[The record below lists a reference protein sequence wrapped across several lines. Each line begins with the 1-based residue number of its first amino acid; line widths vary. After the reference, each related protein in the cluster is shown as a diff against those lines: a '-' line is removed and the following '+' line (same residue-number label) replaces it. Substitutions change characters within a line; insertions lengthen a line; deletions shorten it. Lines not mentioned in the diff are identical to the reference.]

1 MSSRI
6 LKQDS
11 GLILTQASEP
21 LVNENFAATDA
32 IQTGQP
38 TVSATDISQV
48 HFVLANSIE
57 TSPAVTQTSA
67 VTQTHNISVVAVLAG
82 QVVISSSGLT
92 QGHDLPSSDTF
103 SGNPIVSSSGL
114 TQGHDLPSSDTFSG
128 NPIVSSSG
136 LTQGHDLQA
145 EIITT
150 GNPTV
155 PSVVATENENFSVS
169 PLITDVPDV
178 GSSSFTQVYNLA
190 PVNILT
196 PRPNVGKAVDPDAI
210 IAQEIKEIEQ
220 MFGGWQRR
228 TYEVPDGKMVQAER
242 EIQNIFGDVVSID
255 KKAKSLIKFGKSAP
269 LSANGTSTVWT
280 VGGHE
285 TYVTDNLITHISSS
299 SASDVYEVFLECH
312 TITGTGYDE
321 KFTFL
326 TQTVTLQGQTKVAL
340 PFAVARVSQ
349 INNNNGVELVGRV
362 TVYEDTTVVGGVP
375 SDPTKI
381 HIDIPAGL
389 QSSFKAATTLSDE
402 DYYVLTGGFGS
413 VSLKQAAAADFYLE
427 VRLAGKVFVQKAAVS
442 GASGGPWNIEL
453 DPAVIIPRNADIRI
467 TVETDTNNAVVF
479 GVFKGYLAKVIG

>member
-1 MSSRI
+1 MTDLSPVSVLTGPPQSASVDSSRLYDNSVI
-6 LKQDS
+6 VDWH
-11 GLILTQASEP
+11 TYF
-21 LVNENFAATDA
+21 FAAETTITQDH
-32 IQTGQP
+32 I
-38 TVSATDISQV
+38 VSAT
-48 HFVLANSIE
+48 VLFEPPILS
-57 TSPAVTQTSA
+57 SSA
-67 VTQTHNISVVAVLAG
+67 LIQYHNIVVSDLQSG
-82 QVVISSSGLT
+82 QTFVSASNLT
-92 QGHDLPSSDTF
+92 QNYNFIASNLQ
-103 SGNPIVSSSGL
+103 SGQIV
-114 TQGHDLPSSDTFSG
+114 
-128 NPIVSSSG
+128 VSE
-136 LTQGHDLQA
+136 A
-145 EIITT
+145 VIT
-150 GNPTV
+150 
-155 PSVVATENENFSVS
+155 ENFSFEANNTVTGLPEVS
-169 PLITDVPDV
+169 LAPIAEAENFSAASVLVGLPDIGSSTLNQAHIFTPQGMLTRRTDV
-178 GSSSFTQVYNLA
+178 GSPTN
-190 PVNILT
+190 
-196 PRPNVGKAVDPDAI
+196 PDAI

-228 TYEVPDGKMVQAER
+228 TYEVPDGKLVQAER

-255 KKAKSLIKFGKSAP
+255 KKAKSLIKFGKSAK
-269 LSANGTSTVWT
+269 LTANGTSTVWT

-285 TYVTDNLITHISSS
+285 SYVTGNFITHVSSS

-312 TITGTGYDE
+312 TVTGTGYDA

-349 INNNNGVELVGRV
+349 VNNNNGVELVGRV

-442 GASGGPWNIEL
+442 ASSGGPWNIEL

>member
-6 LKQDS
+6 LKED
-11 GLILTQASEP
+11 GDLLLTQANEP
-21 LVNENFAATDA
+21 LVNENFIATDSISTASPA
-32 IQTGQP
+32 ISSVNLAQSYNLSPVDVETDAPALQSTLISQTHSFTVVAILSGQP
-38 TVSATDISQV
+38 TVSNVNLS
-48 HFVLANSIE
+48 
-57 TSPAVTQTSA
+57 
-67 VTQTHNISVVAVLAG
+67 
-82 QVVISSSGLT
+82 
-92 QGHDLPSSDTF
+92 
-103 SGNPIVSSSGL
+103 
-114 TQGHDLPSSDTFSG
+114 
-128 NPIVSSSG
+128 
-136 LTQGHDLQA
+136 
-145 EIITT
+145 
-150 GNPTV
+150 
-155 PSVVATENENFSVS
+155 
-169 PLITDVPDV
+169 
-178 GSSSFTQVYNLA
+178 QVYNLQA
-190 PVNILT
+190 DNLVTSPPVINDVTLAETINLT
-196 PRPNVGKAVDPDAI
+196 ADPVLAGEASVGQSSLGQTHSFSPTDLVIRRPVVEGASDPNAI
-210 IAQEIKEIEQ
+210 IAQEIKEIQQ

-228 TYEVPDGKMVQAER
+228 TYEVPDGRLVQAER
-242 EIQNIFGDVVSID
+242 EIQSTFGDVVSID
-255 KKAKSLIKFGKSAP
+255 RKAKSLIKFGKSSP

-285 TYVTDNLITHISSS
+285 TYVTENSITHISSS

-312 TITGTGYDE
+312 TVSGTGQDQ

-340 PFAVARVSQ
+340 PFAVSRVSQ
-349 INNNNGVELVGRV
+349 INNNNGSELVGRV

-402 DYYVLTGGFGS
+402 DYYILTGGFGS
-413 VSLKQAAAADFYLE
+413 VSLKQSAAADFYLE

-442 GASGGPWNIEL
+442 ASSGGPWNIEL

>member
-6 LKQDS
+6 LKED
-11 GLILTQASEP
+11 GDLLLTQANEP
-21 LVNENFAATDA
+21 LVNENFIATDSISTASPA
-32 IQTGQP
+32 ISSVNLAQSYNLSPVDVETDAPALQSTLISQTHSFTVVAILSGQP
-38 TVSATDISQV
+38 TVSNVNLS
-48 HFVLANSIE
+48 
-57 TSPAVTQTSA
+57 
-67 VTQTHNISVVAVLAG
+67 
-82 QVVISSSGLT
+82 
-92 QGHDLPSSDTF
+92 
-103 SGNPIVSSSGL
+103 
-114 TQGHDLPSSDTFSG
+114 
-128 NPIVSSSG
+128 
-136 LTQGHDLQA
+136 
-145 EIITT
+145 
-150 GNPTV
+150 
-155 PSVVATENENFSVS
+155 
-169 PLITDVPDV
+169 
-178 GSSSFTQVYNLA
+178 QVYNLQA
-190 PVNILT
+190 DNLVTSPPVINDVTLAETINLT
-196 PRPNVGKAVDPDAI
+196 ADPVLAGEASVGQSSLGQTHSFSPTDLVIRRPVVGGASDPNAI
-210 IAQEIKEIEQ
+210 IAQEIKEIQQ

-228 TYEVPDGKMVQAER
+228 TYEVPDGKLVQAER
-242 EIQNIFGDVVSID
+242 EIQNTFGDVVSID
-255 KKAKSLIKFGKSAP
+255 RKAKSLIKFGKSSP

-285 TYVTDNLITHISSS
+285 TYVTENSITHISSS

-312 TITGTGYDE
+312 TVSGTGQDQ

-340 PFAVARVSQ
+340 PFAVSRVSQ
-349 INNNNGVELVGRV
+349 INNNDGVELVGRV

-402 DYYVLTGGFGS
+402 DYYILTGGFGS
-413 VSLKQAAAADFYLE
+413 VSLKQSAAADFYLE

-442 GASGGPWNIEL
+442 ASSGGPWNIEL